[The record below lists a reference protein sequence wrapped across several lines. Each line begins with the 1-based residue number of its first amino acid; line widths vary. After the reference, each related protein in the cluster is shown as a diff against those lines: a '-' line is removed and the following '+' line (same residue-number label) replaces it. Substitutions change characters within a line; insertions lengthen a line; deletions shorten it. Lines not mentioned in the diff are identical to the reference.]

1 MKQFKMK
8 TYVYRAIKI
17 KGKEAIWSNDGENYT
32 KWQHLI
38 LIVILANSDG
48 DIAGCQVP
56 RELLYVKCYI
66 WPPL

>member
-17 KGKEAIWSNDGENYT
+17 KEKEAIWGNNGENYT

-38 LIVILANSDG
+38 LIVILANSD
-48 DIAGCQVP
+48 
-56 RELLYVKCYI
+56 
-66 WPPL
+66 

>member
-17 KGKEAIWSNDGENYT
+17 KEKEAIWSNNGENYT

-38 LIVILANSDG
+38 LIVILANSD
-48 DIAGCQVP
+48 
-56 RELLYVKCYI
+56 
-66 WPPL
+66 